1 MNVMNMMNLMNVMNI
16 SDEIN
21 REQIAAGFVAPLND
35 LGLMAFAG
43 EDAANFLHNQ
53 LSNDVKNLSE
63 NAVRL
68 AGYCTPKGRLL
79 ATFLVWKTADV
90 IFLQVPRDMQT
101 ALQKRLQMFIMRAK
115 VQQTN
120 ASDSKIILGLGG
132 ASASKALSSLFPNLP
147 PEPYTKIEHDELG
160 SLLRLSDV
168 WGHARYQ
175 WITNKETA
183 HKHSAALCQLLHP
196 VSSNA
201 WTLSNIHAGV
211 PQITLSTQEK
221 WVPQMINFDLIGGIN
236 FKKGCYPGQEI
247 VARSQYLGTQKRRMA
262 LATIATNAETPI
274 QAGMEILCSSDP
286 EQPCGM
292 IVNAITHDGR
302 SDCLVEIKL
311 AALENAKTD
320 PIHLQTLQGPVLQ
333 FMPLPYALQLDN

>member
-1 MNVMNMMNLMNVMNI
+1 MNI
-16 SDEIN
+16 SDVIN
-21 REQIAAGFVAPLND
+21 REQITAGFVAPLNE

-43 EDAANFLHNQ
+43 EEAADFLHNQ

-90 IFLQVPRDMQT
+90 IFLQVPRDMQA

-115 VQQTN
+115 VQQSN
-120 ASDSKIILGLGG
+120 ASDNKIILGLGG
-132 ASASKALSSLFPNLP
+132 TSASKALSTLFPNLP

-160 SLLRLSDV
+160 SLLRLSDA

-175 WITNKETA
+175 WITSEEIA
-183 HKHSAALCQLLHP
+183 EKHGAALFPLLHP
-196 VSSNA
+196 VGSNA

-211 PQITLSTQEK
+211 PQITLPTQEK

-262 LATIATNAETPI
+262 LATIANTGNPI
-274 QAGMEILCSSDP
+274 QAGMEILCGSDP
-286 EQPCGM
+286 EQPCGA
-292 IVNAITHDGR
+292 IVNVVTHDAG

-311 AALENAKTD
+311 AALDNAGTD
-320 PIHLQTLQGPVLQ
+320 PIYLQTLQGPILQ
-333 FMPLPYALQLDN
+333 FMPLPYALQSSE